1 MGGLAQ
7 MLDSLSQKERAVLQ
21 NTKPIPVASTLGL
34 NRRRFLGCLGVSSL
48 AAPLL
53 SSQAAAFP
61 SESRPQMRA
70 SIERGLKEMAVPS
83 LQPPWRLPMD
93 WYRGTVKRL
102 QAKLAERRLDGLVA
116 IDGLNHNY
124 LAGYFLTQ
132 TERPMF
138 LFVPAQGEPTFF
150 HPGLDRDLVESWWIK
165 DHEWY
170 FDFHHSGGYNQI
182 VSKAGPQAE
191 LWEWV
196 CQGISK
202 RGFRKARLALDRE
215 PTPSLS
221 KKLKKYLPGAKW
233 QNFSDE
239 MLHMRQ
245 VKAPEE
251 IELTQKAI
259 DLHDAMLEFAR
270 GYILEHGTSA
280 TDYDVRTAT
289 SEFGTRKLME
299 ALGPKLDGRPHTGVG
314 LALGFG
320 CRTGPATAYP
330 HPNQF
335 FYKRIERGD
344 AIQIASLIRIGGYG
358 GEGYR
363 ACHIEP
369 IPELGKKMWEVH
381 TAMAHKQAELSKAG
395 VKCNQVAEGVLQL
408 AIDAGLERYV
418 YHRPA
423 HGEGMEGHQAP
434 WISPGDNTVLEENMM
449 FSNEPG
455 LYNPE
460 GGYGYNH
467 SNNIRVGKERG
478 EVMNKT
484 PMSKEWCWLRL

>member
-1 MGGLAQ
+1 MQVSRRQFVGWLGGSAVTGATLAGWP
-7 MLDSLSQKERAVLQ
+7 DRV
-21 NTKPIPVASTLGL
+21 
-34 NRRRFLGCLGVSSL
+34 
-48 AAPLL
+48 
-53 SSQAAAFP
+53 FP
-61 SESRPQMRA
+61 SEKNPSMRDA
-70 SIERGLKEMAVPS
+70 IERALKTVRVP
-83 LQPPWRLPMD
+83 LLKPPFRLGVD
-93 WYRGTVKRL
+93 WYRATVARL
-102 QAKLAERRLDGLVA
+102 QARLREKGLGGVLCA
-116 IDGLNHNY
+116 NGLNHNY

-138 LFVPAQGEPTFF
+138 VFVPAQGEPSFF
-150 HPGLDRDLVESWWIK
+150 HPGLDRDLVSTWWIK

-170 FDFHHSGGYNQI
+170 FDYHHAGEYNKVQW
-182 VSKAGPQAE
+182 KAGKKE
-191 LWEWV
+191 DLWVWV
-196 CQGISK
+196 AKNLAK
-202 RGFRKARLALDRE
+202 RGFGKGKLGIDRE
-215 PTPSLS
+215 PAPSLA
-221 KKLKKYLPGAKW
+221 KKLKETLPEVEW
-233 QNFSDE
+233 ENWDE
-239 MLHMRQ
+239 ELLHMRQ
-245 VKAPEE
+245 VKTAEE

-280 TDYDVRTAT
+280 TDYDVREAT

-299 ALGPKLDGRPHTGVG
+299 VLGPELDARPHTGVG

-320 CRTGPATAYP
+320 CRTGPGTAYP

-335 FYKRIERGD
+335 FFRRIQQGD
-344 AIQIASLIRIGGYG
+344 AIQVSSLIRIGGYG

-369 IPELGKKMWEVH
+369 LPELGKKMWETH
-381 TAMAHKQAELSKAG
+381 TAMTLKQAEVSRAG
-395 VKCNQVAEGVLQL
+395 VRSNEVAEQVLTI
-408 AIDAGLERYV
+408 AINAGLEKYI

-434 WISPGDNTVLEENMM
+434 WIALGDDTVLEENMM

-467 SNNIRVGKERG
+467 SNNVRVTRDRG
-478 EVMNKT
+478 VIMNRT
-484 PMSKEWCWLRL
+484 PLTKDWCWLKL